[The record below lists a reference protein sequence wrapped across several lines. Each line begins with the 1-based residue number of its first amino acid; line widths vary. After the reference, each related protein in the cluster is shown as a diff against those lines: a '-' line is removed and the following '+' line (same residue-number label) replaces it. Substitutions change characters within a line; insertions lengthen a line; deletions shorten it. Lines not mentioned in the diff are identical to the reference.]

1 MFQRNERAPVT
12 PGRSGQRF
20 WSVLGL
26 LYVLV
31 ELTRVR
37 YFLVLQIMNAIRV
50 TIFSLINLS
59 TSCLC
64 LGLLKH
70 CHEELANI

>member
-37 YFLVLQIMNAIRV
+37 YFLVLQIIECNQFDNV
-50 TIFSLINLS
+50 FVHKFKYELSLPR
-59 TSCLC
+59 
-64 LGLLKH
+64 
-70 CHEELANI
+70 LAQALP